1 MPSTTSSSVS
11 RLFASST
18 VITPSLPTFSIAS
31 AIILPIS
38 LSPLAEI
45 VPTCATSSEV
55 VIFCD
60 CDSSDFTTE
69 LTAVSIPRFRSIGF
83 MPAAT
88 AFAPSWAMDCAS
100 TVAVVVPSPAVSFAF
115 DATSRTICAPI
126 FWNLSD
132 SSISFAT
139 VTPSLVIL
147 GAPNA
152 LSRTTLRPL
161 GPNVTFTAFA
171 RVSTPSIM
179 RARASEPNFTSLGAI
194 LLSLCFDKF

>member
-1 MPSTTSSSVS
+1 M
-11 RLFASST
+11 
-18 VITPSLPTFSIAS
+18 ITPSFPTFSIAS

-60 CDSSDFTTE
+60 WASSDFTTE
-69 LTAVSIPRFRSIGF
+69 STARSIPRFRSIGF

-88 AFAPSWAMDCAS
+88 AFAPSWAIACAR

-115 DATSRTICAPI
+115 EATSRTICAPI
-126 FWNLSD
+126 FWNLSV

-152 LSRTTLRPL
+152 LSRTTFRPL
-161 GPNVTFTAFA
+161 GPRVTFTALA
-171 RVSTPSIM
+171 RISTPSNM
-179 RARASEPNFTSLGAI
+179 RVRASEPNFTSFAAI
-194 LLSLCFDKF
+194 LSSFISIKFA